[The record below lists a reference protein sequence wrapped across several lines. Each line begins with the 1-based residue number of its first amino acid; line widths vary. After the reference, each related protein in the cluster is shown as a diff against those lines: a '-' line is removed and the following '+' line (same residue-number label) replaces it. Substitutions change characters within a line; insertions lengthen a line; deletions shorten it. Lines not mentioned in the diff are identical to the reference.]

1 MCSLQYC
8 PSSLRYHTRLES
20 DCTLEQVLQLSPG
33 EPVCSDI
40 FICRRSLIR
49 ISLTVFT
56 LFFYKYGTMRI
67 KPSFSP
73 YAFNSFW
80 FFSTLLP
87 SSQRVIIIPP
97 PTPTP
102 TPTPIGWGVWGGGVT
117 VIQWM
122 FVVSEE
128 SHLTLYC

>member
-1 MCSLQYC
+1 VCSLLYC

-87 SSQRVIIIPP
+87 SSQRLIIIPH
-97 PTPTP
+97 THK
-102 TPTPIGWGVWGGGVT
+102 GGGVT

-122 FVVSEE
+122 FVFFWRITPYPVLLVS
-128 SHLTLYC
+128 SPV